1 VSELEDVL
9 GDSAEEL
16 FEDAPCGYLT
26 TALDGRIVKVNRT
39 FETWTGLTRADLI
52 GARRFMD
59 LLSPGGRIFYETHL
73 LPLLLMQGWVREIAV
88 EVKGA
93 GGRTLPALVNAVL
106 RRDAAGE
113 PRAIRVTVFD
123 ATDRRRY
130 EEELLRSRNR
140 EHEIARRL
148 QESLLEG
155 VLTDDA
161 RLPTGIAYVPSAH
174 GLQVGGDWYDAFAI
188 AEDRI
193 ALVVGDVVGR
203 GLEAAATMG
212 QLRSAIRALAS
223 TGLGPGALLGALDAY
238 AHRHDV
244 GRVATVAY
252 AEIDVA
258 RGAMVLGCAGHMP
271 PAVLEPGE
279 PARYVLEGRSAPLD
293 VYRTPTKRPEAE
305 VRFAAGALLAFFT
318 DGLIER
324 ATEPLD
330 DSLDALL
337 AELDRRRDRA
347 PQALADE
354 VTAAMLDGVQTK
366 DDVCL
371 VVVQWAGPGD
381 RVARGDPS

>member
-9 GDSAEEL
+9 ADSAEEL

-26 TALDGRIVKVNRT
+26 TGLDGRIVKVNRT
-39 FETWTGLTRADLI
+39 FETWTGLDRSDLI
-52 GARRFMD
+52 GARRFAE

-73 LPLLLMQGWVREIAV
+73 LPLLHMQGWVREIAV
-88 EVKGA
+88 ELGGA
-93 GGRTLPALVNAVL
+93 EGRALPALVNAVL
-106 RRDAAGE
+106 RRNAAGE
-113 PRAIRVTVFD
+113 PRAIRITVFD

-130 EEELLRSRNR
+130 EEELLRARNR
-140 EHEIARRL
+140 EREIAQRL

-155 VLTDDA
+155 ALTDDP
-161 RLPTGIAYVPSAH
+161 RLPTGIVYRPSGR

-193 ALVVGDVVGR
+193 ALVVGDVVGH

-223 TGLGPGALLGALDAY
+223 TDLAPAALLGALDGY

-244 GRVATVAY
+244 GRYATVAY

-258 RGAMVLGCAGHMP
+258 RGAMVLSCAGHMP

-279 PARYVLEGRSAPLD
+279 TARYVLDGRSAPLD
-293 VYRTPTKRPEAE
+293 VHRTTTARPQTE
-305 VRFAAGALLAFFT
+305 VCFSPGALLAFFT

-324 ATEPLD
+324 PDVALD
-330 DSLDALL
+330 ESLAALL
-337 AELDRRRDRA
+337 AELDRHRGRPA
-347 PQALADE
+347 QAFADE
-354 VTAAMLDGVQTK
+354 VAAAMLDGGETK

-371 VVVQWAGPGD
+371 VA
-381 RVARGDPS
+381 ARWTGAR

>member
-1 VSELEDVL
+1 VSELEDVPA
-9 GDSAEEL
+9 DSAEEL

-39 FETWTGLTRADLI
+39 FETWTGLARADLI
-52 GARRFMD
+52 GARRFAD

-73 LPLLLMQGWVREIAV
+73 LPLLHMQGWVREIAV
-88 EVKGA
+88 ELKGA
-93 GGRTLPALVNAVL
+93 DGTTLPALVNAVL

-130 EEELLRSRNR
+130 EEELLRARNR
-140 EHEIARRL
+140 EHEIAHRL

-161 RLPTGIAYVPSAH
+161 RLPTGIAYVPSAR

-223 TGLGPGALLGALDAY
+223 TGLAPGALLGALDAY

-244 GRVATVAY
+244 GRIATVAY

-271 PAVLEPGE
+271 PALIAPGE
-279 PARYVLEGRSAPLD
+279 PARYLMDGRSAPLD
-293 VYRTPTKRPEAE
+293 VYRTSTARPQS
-305 VRFAAGALLAFFT
+305 VVSFPPGTLLVFFT

-324 ATEPLD
+324 VGEPLD
-330 DSLDALL
+330 DSLAALL
-337 AELDRRRDRA
+337 TELDRHRDRP

-354 VTAAMLDGVQTK
+354 VTAAMLDGVETK

-371 VVVQWAGPGD
+371 VAARWTGP
-381 RVARGDPS
+381 R

>member
-9 GDSAEEL
+9 ADSAEEL

-26 TALDGRIVKVNRT
+26 TGLDGRIVRVNRT

-52 GARRFMD
+52 GTRRFMD

-73 LPLLLMQGWVREIAV
+73 LPLLLMQGWIREIAV
-88 EVKGA
+88 ELQGA
-93 GGRTLPALVNAVL
+93 EGRTLPALVNAVL

-130 EEELLRSRNR
+130 EEELLRARNR
-140 EHEIARRL
+140 EHEIAHRL

-155 VLTDDA
+155 ALTDDA
-161 RLPTGIAYVPSAH
+161 RLPTGIAYVPSAS
-174 GLQVGGDWYDAFAI
+174 GLQVGGDWYDAFAV
-188 AEDRI
+188 ADDRI
-193 ALVVGDVVGR
+193 ALVVGDVVGH

-223 TGLGPGALLGALDAY
+223 TGLPPGALLGAMDAY

-244 GRVATVAY
+244 GRIATVAY

-258 RGAMVLGCAGHMP
+258 RGAMVLACAGHMP
-271 PAVLEPGE
+271 PALVVPGE
-279 PARYVLEGRSAPLD
+279 PARYVMEGRSAPLD
-293 VYRTPTKRPEAE
+293 VYPTSSARPQSE
-305 VRFAAGALLAFFT
+305 VCFPVGALLVFFT

-324 ATEPLD
+324 VGQPLD

-337 AELDRRRDRA
+337 AELDRRRDHP
-347 PQALADE
+347 PQTLADE
-354 VTAAMLDGVQTK
+354 VTTAMLDGVEAK
-366 DDVCL
+366 DDVC
-371 VVVQWAGPGD
+371 VVAARWTGP
-381 RVARGDPS
+381 R

>member
-9 GDSAEEL
+9 ADSAEEL
-16 FEDAPCGYLT
+16 FEEAPCGYLT

-39 FETWTGLTRADLI
+39 FESWTGLDRSDLI
-52 GARRFMD
+52 GARRFAD

-73 LPLLLMQGWVREIAV
+73 LPLLHMQGWVREIAV
-88 EVKGA
+88 EL
-93 GGRTLPALVNAVL
+93 GGGEGRALPALVNAVL
-106 RRDAAGE
+106 RRDAEGE
-113 PRAIRVTVFD
+113 PRAIRITVFD

-130 EEELLRSRNR
+130 EEELLRARNR
-140 EHEIARRL
+140 EHAIAQRL

-155 VLTDDA
+155 ALTDDP
-161 RLPTGIAYVPSAH
+161 RLPTGIAYRPSGR

-193 ALVVGDVVGR
+193 ALVVGDVVGH

-223 TGLGPGALLGALDAY
+223 TGLAPAGLLGALDGY

-244 GRVATVAY
+244 GRYATVAY

-258 RGAMVLGCAGHMP
+258 RGAMVLSCAGHMP
-271 PAVLEPGE
+271 PAVVEPGE
-279 PARYVLEGRSAPLD
+279 PARYVLDGRSAPLD
-293 VYRTPTKRPEAE
+293 VIQATTARPQTE
-305 VRFAAGALLAFFT
+305 VRFSPGALLAFFT

-324 ATEPLD
+324 VDVALD
-330 DSLDALL
+330 DSLAGLL
-337 AELDRRRDRA
+337 AELDRRRDRP
-347 PQALADE
+347 PQAFADE
-354 VTAAMLDGVQTK
+354 LAAAMLDGVETK

-371 VVVQWAGPGD
+371 VAARWTGP
-381 RVARGDPS
+381 R

>member
-1 VSELEDVL
+1 MSELEDVL
-9 GDSAEEL
+9 ADSAEEL

-26 TALDGRIVKVNRT
+26 TGLDGRIVKVNRT
-39 FETWTGLTRADLI
+39 FETWTGLARADLI
-52 GARRFMD
+52 GARRFAD

-73 LPLLLMQGWVREIAV
+73 LPLLHMQGWVREIAV
-88 EVKGA
+88 ELRGA
-93 GGRTLPALVNAVL
+93 EGRALPALVNAVL

-113 PRAIRVTVFD
+113 PRAIRITVFD

-130 EEELLRSRNR
+130 EEELLRTRDR

-155 VLTDDA
+155 VLTDDP
-161 RLPTGIAYVPSAH
+161 RLPSGIAYSPSGR

-223 TGLGPGALLGALDAY
+223 TGLAPGALLGALDAY

-244 GRVATVAY
+244 GRYATVAY
-252 AEIDVA
+252 AEIELA

-271 PAVLEPGE
+271 PAVVEPGE
-279 PARYVLEGRSAPLD
+279 PAHYVLDGRSAPLD
-293 VYRTPTKRPEAE
+293 VYRTPTARPETE
-305 VRFAAGALLAFFT
+305 VRFPPGALLVFFT
-318 DGLIER
+318 DGLIVR
-324 ATEPLD
+324 VGEPLD
-330 DSLDALL
+330 DSLAALL
-337 AELDRRRDRA
+337 TELDRRRDRP
-347 PQALADE
+347 PQAFADE

-371 VVVQWAGPGD
+371 VAARWTGP
-381 RVARGDPS
+381 R